1 MRKKIYFSLVLTSLI
16 SVFLSTIF
24 LSTFFYDFY
33 IDMSKKNLE
42 NITEVYMSSNDKKD
56 IILSNN
62 VSIKLYE
69 NPPKNKQAIYL
80 DTPYEGLTLRVSKP
94 RESIGHILIPSLIL
108 SSGLIMMIVLFLNIL
123 TSKIID
129 KLYQNINLVNN
140 SIGNILNS
148 SVVDVD
154 LMDYEFQSFAANINL
169 YKEQADYY
177 ISLLKKNEKFRREFT
192 ANVSHE
198 LKTPLTSINGYAEMI
213 EHNMVKGEDLTNI
226 GHVIHSEGKRLLE
239 LIDSI
244 IELSNLEN
252 PNLKIEFTSTNIYEI
267 IESTVG
273 KLETRLAEKDINLNL
288 KGRDYFIN
296 GNQRM
301 LKDLIF
307 NLLDNAIKYNKVGGT
322 IDINLFEEENYIV
335 FVLKDTGI
343 GISEDNLARVFE
355 RFYIVDKSRSSSL
368 NSTGLGLS
376 IVKHI
381 VEAHRGE
388 ISISS
393 KLDLGTRITIKFKI

>member
-56 IILSNN
+56 INLSNN

-69 NPPKNKQAIYL
+69 NPPKDKQAIYL

-129 KLYQNINLVNN
+129 KLYHNINLVNN

-177 ISLLKKNEKFRREFT
+177 INLLKKNEKFRREFT

-252 PNLKIEFTSTNIYEI
+252 PNLKVEFTSTNIYEI

-273 KLETRLAEKDINLNL
+273 KLETRLAEKDINLSL

-335 FVLKDTGI
+335 FVLEDTGI

-393 KLDLGTRITIKFKI
+393 KLDIGTRITIKFKI